1 TSFPRVTLCCG
12 ITQEI
17 LQRLEYERPE
27 PSTTPIGTIEET
39 TFKHHYKKIL
49 CQVLSIGN
57 GVALAA
63 DEGENRSPI
72 NFAKRGQRGAR
83 LFLVVARI
91 GTGKYHA
98 PARRQEAVGPLGPAW
113 GADWFQGRRLLHGRI
128 YETSR
133 KTSYLL
139 RPVARALKGA
149 RTKDLHHPSTAF
161 ANRSS
166 VKSETPRISRITR
179 MRTILIF
186 MPESSY
192 PCHPCNPWFLSCRKF
207 L

>member
-1 TSFPRVTLCCG
+1 LCCG
-12 ITQEI
+12 IPQEI

-27 PSTTPIGTIEET
+27 PSTTPIGTIEKT

-91 GTGKYHA
+91 GTGKNHA
-98 PARRQEAVGPLGPAW
+98 PPRRHEAVGSLDSAW
-113 GADWFQGRRLLHGRI
+113 GALWFQRGTASHCSRLSDKLKKSPI
-128 YETSR
+128 CCVLSR
-133 KTSYLL
+133 ERY
-139 RPVARALKGA
+139 RAREQ
-149 RTKDLHHPSTAF
+149 
-161 ANRSS
+161 RSS
-166 VKSETPRISRITR
+166 PSFYGI
-179 MRTILIF
+179 
-186 MPESSY
+186 
-192 PCHPCNPWFLSCRKF
+192 
-207 L
+207 

>member
-1 TSFPRVTLCCG
+1 MRWRLRHPIVPGNNLHVATAFPRVTLCCG
-12 ITQEI
+12 IPQEI

-149 RTKDLHHPSTAF
+149 RTKIF
-161 ANRSS
+161 AIFLQGLEGEVNARL
-166 VKSETPRISRITR
+166 RR
-179 MRTILIF
+179 RT
-186 MPESSY
+186 
-192 PCHPCNPWFLSCRKF
+192 
-207 L
+207 